1 MKIWIQVQAHSQT
14 NQNMV
19 DFAWFIWA
27 GWKFFH
33 LFLEKKFSSK
43 TCFER
48 TTHKFKTTGCGD
60 RRSHDACSR
69 AAGHS
74 SKHPTAQCPL
84 PAIHGGTC
92 AVGPALWL
100 VLVVGAT
107 DIVIRESWHVVVL
120 YVQLENLSFLLCG
133 ITDFFSITKKQNQ
146 RPARTNLRRHLL
158 SRHVMYNV
166 QFLLVWSFLK
176 N

>member
-1 MKIWIQVQAHSQT
+1 MNS
-14 NQNMV
+14 
-19 DFAWFIWA
+19 
-27 GWKFFH
+27 GSGS
-33 LFLEKKFSSK
+33 FSNK
-43 TCFER
+43 
-48 TTHKFKTTGCGD
+48 
-60 RRSHDACSR
+60 
-69 AAGHS
+69 
-74 SKHPTAQCPL
+74 SKH
-84 PAIHGGTC
+84 GGLCLIYLGGLKIFLSVPRKKVFFKKPVTKGQHISLKPQDV
-92 AVGPALWL
+92 VGPAPWL
-100 VLVVGAT
+100 VLVVGEWVGAT

-133 ITDFFSITKKQNQ
+133 ITDFFSVTKKQNQ